1 MELAQGVGVPDVMKQ
16 IIPEIYN
23 QAMFAGTAL
32 LYNFPGY
39 IYSLWQEYSIKDLI
53 EIAAFCKDKNIKAA
67 TVYYKYW
74 SEDVQK
80 IFDKKG
86 IRLYIYTV
94 NNLKEAQYYMQKGA
108 AGICSD
114 YLQDTDFE

>member
-1 MELAQGVGVPDVMKQ
+1 MMGQ

-39 IYSLWQEYSIKDLI
+39 IYSLWKEYSTDDLV
-53 EIAAFCKDKNIKAA
+53 EVAAFCKEKNIQAA

-74 SEDVQK
+74 SEDVQR
-80 IFDKKG
+80 IFDKQG

-94 NNLKEAQYYMQKGA
+94 NNLKEAQDYMQEGA
-108 AGICSD
+108 AGVCSD
-114 YLQDTDFE
+114 YLRDTDFE